1 MKMGPNR
8 IGWCA
13 PLEAAP
19 LVRDLGYDFLEPPL
33 APFGLEDQAS
43 LDRAKAAIAQAPL
56 PVAAFNWFYPR
67 DFRLVGDDVD
77 RARIKSY
84 LKRAAE
90 LVQHAGAQAVGLGSG
105 WARNVPDGF
114 SRERARDQILESL
127 GWLAD
132 AFAGSGAMIGIEAQ
146 NRKEAN
152 IINRLAEA
160 VDYAATLN
168 RPDVVRVIADFYH
181 MDEEAEPLEDLAR
194 HGDWIV
200 HVQLADT
207 GRLYPGSGAY
217 DYDAFFR
224 NLRAGGYTGTI
235 SVECMVP
242 MDQAGMRESE
252 KFLRR
257 LWPREGE
264 G

>member
-13 PLEAAP
+13 PLDAASI
-19 LVRDLGYDFLEPPL
+19 VRDLGFDFLEPPL
-33 APFGLEDQAS
+33 AAFGLEDQAS
-43 LDRAKAAIAQAPL
+43 LDRAKAAVAQTAL
-56 PVAAFNWFYPR
+56 PIAAFNWFYPR
-67 DFRLVGDDVD
+67 DFRIVGDSVD
-77 RARIKSY
+77 RDRVQSY
-84 LKRAAE
+84 MRRAAE
-90 LVQHAGAQAVGLGSG
+90 LVQHAGAGAVGLGSG

-114 SRERARDQILESL
+114 SRARARDQILESL

-160 VDYAATLN
+160 VDYAAALN
-168 RPDVVRVIADFYH
+168 RPDVVRIIADFYH

-194 HGDWIV
+194 FGDWIV

-207 GRLYPGSGAY
+207 GRLYPGTGAY
-217 DYDAFFR
+217 DYDGFFR
-224 NLRAGGYTGTI
+224 NLRAGGYAGTI
-235 SVECMVP
+235 SVECMIP
-242 MDQAGMRESE
+242 MEEAGIRDCE
-252 KFLRR
+252 KFLRGH
-257 LWPREGE
+257 WPRDVSA
-264 G
+264 